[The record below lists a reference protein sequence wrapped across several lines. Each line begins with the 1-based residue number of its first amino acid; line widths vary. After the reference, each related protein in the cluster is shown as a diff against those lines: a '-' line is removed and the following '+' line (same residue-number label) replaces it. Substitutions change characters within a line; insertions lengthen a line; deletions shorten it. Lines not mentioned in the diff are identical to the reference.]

1 MSDLLIQA
9 ISQVFVFKVIM
20 LIGIGTVSGILVG
33 AIPGLT
39 VTMATAILVSFT
51 YGWSLLEAL
60 ALIMGVFVG
69 GVYGGCQSAILV
81 NIPGAPAA
89 ISTAFD
95 GFPLSQRGEAGRAIG
110 IATSQSFLGGLIG
123 TGVLA
128 ILAPPISHFALRFGS
143 FEYFLLG
150 IFGLTTISRL
160 ASKSLIKG
168 LLSAC
173 FGIFIAMIGVDPVYG
188 VCGRFTYGN
197 TQLMGGVHFVAALIG
212 LFGLSE
218 VLAQIKL
225 AQFKAI
231 IPKAVGVM
239 PKWSDMKR
247 YFSLTIRSS
256 FIGVFIGAL
265 PGVGGD
271 IASLVAYDNA
281 KRTVKNPSRPFGE
294 GAYEGVVAPETAN
307 NACVGGALIPA
318 LTLGIPGDAVSALVL
333 ASFFLHGLRPG
344 PLMMVHNPDSF
355 WAIII
360 MSIIANVFM
369 LIFGLSLSK
378 VFSYVVAIPKNILM
392 PIIVVLCVIGSY
404 AIEGN
409 IFHVWAMVLLG
420 LIGWIMRRFDY
431 SVGAMVLGIILGPII
446 DQNLRRSLV
455 LSEGNIIAAIVG
467 RPISLVLF
475 VIIIVLIISE
485 IPIVKLFWYKIFSG
499 LSKKTHS

>member
-1 MSDLLIQA
+1 MSDLLVQA
-9 ISQVFVFKVIM
+9 IGQVFVLKVIF
-20 LIGIGTVSGILVG
+20 LIAIGTVSGILVG

-60 ALIMGVFVG
+60 ALIMGIFVG

-89 ISTAFD
+89 ISTSFD
-95 GFPLSQRGEAGRAIG
+95 GFPLSQKGEAGRAIG

-123 TGVLA
+123 TLVLA
-128 ILAPPISHFALRFGS
+128 LLAPPISHFALRFGS
-143 FEYFLLG
+143 IEYFLLG
-150 IFGLTTISRL
+150 LFGLTTISRL

-168 LLSAC
+168 LISAC
-173 FGIFIAMIGVDPVYG
+173 LGIFVAMIGVDPVYG
-188 VCGRFTYGN
+188 VCGRFTYGS

-218 VLAQIKL
+218 VISQIKL

-239 PKWSDMKR
+239 PRWSDMKR

-281 KRTVKNPSRPFGE
+281 KRTVKHPTRPFGE

-318 LTLGIPGDAVSALVL
+318 LTLGIPGDAVTALIL

-344 PLMMVHNPDSF
+344 PLVMVHDPGHF
-355 WAIII
+355 WQIVV
-360 MSIIANVFM
+360 MSVIANIFM
-369 LIFGLSLSK
+369 LIFGLSLTK
-378 VFSYVVAIPKNILM
+378 VFAYVVAIPKNILM

-409 IFHVWAMVLLG
+409 IFHVWAMVVLG
-420 LIGWIMRRFDY
+420 VLGWMMRSYDF

-446 DQNLRRSLV
+446 DQNFRRALV
-455 LSEGNIIAAIVG
+455 LSEGNIIGAIIK
-467 RPISLVLF
+467 RPISFVL
-475 VIIIVLIISE
+475 LILILLLILSE
-485 IPIVKLFWYKIFSG
+485 IPMVRKIWSKAHSG
-499 LSKKTHS
+499 LFQKSSE